1 MQRVVAAYAYHAMA
15 HNHLH
20 RRYLTLQQAVEEVA
34 NSPESDEEDIVI
46 LPPRQ
51 GDSYAIDVQKE
62 DEDISHRN
70 DLLSNDVAETLEIH
84 IEHNDKENEVVS
96 DSRAIQIEGKTS
108 QPPSKRRKKVK
119 PAALN

>member
-1 MQRVVAAYAYHAMA
+1 MV

-20 RRYLTLQQAVEEVA
+20 RQYLTLQQAVEEVA

-46 LPPRQ
+46 LPPEQ
-51 GDSYAIDVQKE
+51 GDFYGTDVKEEEEDASQK
-62 DEDISHRN
+62 N
-70 DLLSNDVAETLEIH
+70 DLLPNNVAGTLEIH
-84 IEHNDKENEVVS
+84 IVHNDEENEVVS

-119 PAALN
+119 PAAVIGEKNKI